1 RNFGTV
7 RRLRQPG
14 RSYVQRNVR
23 MSGEFYQKRCNIVI
37 NPRQTRVQPQ
47 ITLLLS
53 SIFAGTPPLHRAVS
67 VVLGFL
73 VQDHWTRIGVGKVS
87 RIRRVSDMER
97 GQRPYCLPARAP
109 SLVRISHQPR
119 RNVTS
124 EVMLTNASE
133 PSANTRVVYCKGL
146 AARGRTTVSS
156 SLMDPTFGYAR
167 CTEWKESSSL
177 ILMKQS
183 VFVDESELIARLIYA
198 YLEPPLLPVL
208 FLFVWLL
215 KGTMLKNYLALDKH
229 VLSERKLAEFYPKS
243 ILLHF
248 GGIVLT
254 SILLVFNQ
262 INRNYLNVL
271 VDYKFLILVVQ
282 LLSISMQV
290 SWILR
295 IATKSLETIYDNLA
309 LVEDP
314 SYADIRRTIKT
325 HEFTTDVLESFVEG
339 YGPLILITTPLC
351 LMEITAICRKVQQA
365 IGCLCTEGRK
375 RKNRSECKHNDIR
388 QNNAILLYIE
398 LLIIRIKDSIFL
410 IDRVSRINKH
420 PPNTIDGKQV
430 VLPLACWLSSSC
442 LQASWSRDQSQLRDQ
457 TKLRCQ
463 THLRDRTKLR
473 DQTQLRFQ
481 TQLRGQ
487 TQLRDQSRF
496 RDQTQLR
503 VQRQLRDQSQH
514 RDQTQLRVQRQL

>member
-1 RNFGTV
+1 
-7 RRLRQPG
+7 
-14 RSYVQRNVR
+14 
-23 MSGEFYQKRCNIVI
+23 
-37 NPRQTRVQPQ
+37 
-47 ITLLLS
+47 
-53 SIFAGTPPLHRAVS
+53 
-67 VVLGFL
+67 
-73 VQDHWTRIGVGKVS
+73 
-87 RIRRVSDMER
+87 
-97 GQRPYCLPARAP
+97 
-109 SLVRISHQPR
+109 
-119 RNVTS
+119 
-124 EVMLTNASE
+124 MLTNTSE

-351 LMEITAICRKVQQA
+351 LMEITAICSVVIYNIQHGYILKV
-365 IGCLCTEGRK
+365 
-375 RKNRSECKHNDIR
+375 
-388 QNNAILLYIE
+388 
-398 LLIIRIKDSIFL
+398 L
-410 IDRVSRINKH
+410 ID
-420 PPNTIDGKQV
+420 
-430 VLPLACWLSSSC
+430 LCWLTLLALTVGEMINACMEASQQKTLTFTACKCFNIDYRLGCSRKQPKSSFCWINEVVPGVPCHSQGDGYCSIIVSYCCYIATDC
-442 LQASWSRDQSQLRDQ
+442 LTYLSYRSTGSNELRAY
-457 TKLRCQ
+457 LP
-463 THLRDRTKLR
+463 H
-473 DQTQLRFQ
+473 
-481 TQLRGQ
+481 
-487 TQLRDQSRF
+487 
-496 RDQTQLR
+496 
-503 VQRQLRDQSQH
+503 
-514 RDQTQLRVQRQL
+514 